1 MLPINATARA
11 HGSLSSVSGDRVGA
25 RGLSDALVIRTP
37 EGIEFSMLLAGPISR
52 FLAWLIDAACISA
65 VMTVV
70 GAVLQVVIAVHR
82 QFGLALY
89 ILAAFVV
96 SMGYSMALEW
106 LWRGQTLGKRLLRL
120 RVVDEQ
126 GLRLKF
132 SQIAVRNLLRA
143 VDSLPLFY
151 MVGGLACLISPR
163 AQRLGDLAASTVVVR
178 SPEILKPNL
187 GKLLPDKYNS
197 LRDHPHL
204 AARLRQTVTPEEAF
218 LALRTL
224 LRRDEL
230 DPAARVALCGE
241 LAAYF
246 QTLVKFPDSTLEG
259 LTDERYL
266 RNVVDVIFRSR
277 DEPGRQLKN
286 LHETRIS
293 EDGQKTDHPT
303 PPAVLTG

>member
-1 MLPINATARA
+1 MLATRTNA
-11 HGSLSSVSGDRVGA
+11 LI
-25 RGLSDALVIRTP
+25 IRTP
-37 EGIEFSMLLAGPISR
+37 EGIEFSMQLAGPLSR

-70 GAVLQVVIAVHR
+70 GAVLQIVIAVHR

-96 SMGYSMALEW
+96 AIGYAMAMEW

-151 MVGGLACLISPR
+151 LVGGLACLFSPR

-187 GKLLPDKYNS
+187 EKLIPDKYNS
-197 LRDHPHL
+197 LRDQPHL
-204 AARLRQTVTPEEAF
+204 AARLRQLVSPEEAH

-230 DPAARVALCGE
+230 DPAARVALCRE
-241 LAAYF
+241 LAAHF
-246 QTLVKFPDSTLEG
+246 QSLVKFPDSTLEG

-266 RNVVDVIFRSR
+266 RNLVDVIFRSR
-277 DEPGRQLKN
+277 DGHERQFKN
-286 LHETRIS
+286 PHGARDS
-293 EDGQKTDHPT
+293 EHAPASGQPL
-303 PPAVLTG
+303 PPRY

>member
-1 MLPINATARA
+1 MSVTRIN
-11 HGSLSSVSGDRVGA
+11 
-25 RGLSDALVIRTP
+25 ALVIRTP
-37 EGIEFSMLLAGPISR
+37 EGIEFSMQLAGPLSR

-70 GAVLQVVIAVHR
+70 GTVLQIVVVVHR
-82 QFGLALY
+82 QSGLALY
-89 ILAAFVV
+89 ILATFAVAT
-96 SMGYSMALEW
+96 GYAMAMEW
-106 LWRGQTLGKRLLRL
+106 LWRGQTLGKRLLQL

-151 MVGGLACLISPR
+151 LVGGLACLFSPR

-187 GKLLPDKYNS
+187 EKLIPDKFNS
-197 LRDHPHL
+197 LRDQPHL
-204 AARLRQTVTPEEAF
+204 AARLRQMVSPEEAH
-218 LALRTL
+218 LVLRTL

-230 DPAARVALCGE
+230 DPAARVALCRE
-241 LAAYF
+241 LAAHF
-246 QTLVKFPDSTLEG
+246 QSLVKFPDSTLEG

-266 RNVVDVIFRSR
+266 RNLVDVIFRSQ
-277 DEPGRQLKN
+277 EAPGRQLRN
-286 LHETRIS
+286 PHGSRVS
-293 EDGQKTDHPT
+293 EDVPETGHPL
-303 PPAVLTG
+303 PPRH